1 MPSQFFGLNIAYTGL
16 LANNAAMNTTA
27 NNIAN
32 VQTEGYSRQKTTQ
45 QAANA
50 LRVFQTYGCAGAGV
64 ETLAIERVR
73 DEFYDG
79 RYWDNNAR
87 VGEYGQKEYY
97 MQQIENYFDDNG
109 KNAGFKTVFDQFMIT
124 GMQEL
129 LKNPDDPTTKTQ
141 FMGYAAALTEYFNG
155 VAGNLEKLQKDVNQE
170 IKLKVDE
177 INSLAGEIAN
187 LNKQINTIELSGSKA
202 NELRDRRTLLLDQLS
217 EIVDVEVQEIPIKDT
232 NNPDRVTGA
241 NRCIIR
247 IAGGQTLVDGSE
259 YNGLECVAR
268 QKHEKVNQTDIDG
281 LYDVYWED
289 GQKFSLYNAA
299 MGGALKGLVEMRDG
313 NNGEGFTGTVTETG
327 TDKDGNDIVTI
338 QVGKAYLQD
347 LNKCNLSNYGGIIN
361 LGNQEFY
368 YDSWSYSVEFDE
380 NGKEVYS
387 YTFTLSGDDKNPRRV
402 TNDREGKA
410 ASVGASINYQGV
422 PYYMSQMNEW
432 VRTFAQKF
440 NDIVTSGY
448 DSNDEPG
455 IKMFTGNM
463 ATDDAQYELPDGN
476 RYDLYL
482 QGYKLLQEAYAQA
495 PETMVLEAAAKSIY
509 EAALQSQAFQDD
521 LTAAK
526 NTKLTAKTE
535 AKLKE
540 KIDLAMSAPAIQTEI
555 KTRAEALRAADTT
568 LSQADAEKKARE
580 AIEDEFRN
588 GTGTPPKTK
597 VELTQAEADQVQ
609 EAADREAK
617 AEVEA
622 KYKADALAQA
632 EKDLKDKGEWDAAVE
647 KAKEEIIKGTDE
659 GKAALDQVKAEIA
672 KKNGISV
679 KALDMVDELVKARR
693 DEIRAERFPAGTVP
707 TPADEETMLED
718 AFKTVKFTVSV
729 GDDSY
734 YQLTAMNFGILAAM
748 ELDPSRLA
756 NRYEKG
762 DGVEQN
768 DLLNDLKDLATDKE
782 KMSFRGCS
790 ASEFL
795 QCVLSDVALNAQRA
809 NTFSQ
814 SFKDIAGTID
824 MQRMSISGVDED
836 EEAVD
841 LVKFQNGY
849 NLASKMIQ
857 TLTEIY
863 DRLILET
870 GV

>member
-32 VQTEGYSRQKTTQ
+32 VQTEGYSRQKVTQ

-87 VGEYGQKEYY
+87 VGEYDQKQYY
-97 MQQIENYFDDNG
+97 MQQVENYFDDNG

-141 FMGYAAALTEYFNG
+141 FMGYASALTEYFNG

-217 EIVDVEVQEIPIKDT
+217 EIVDVDVKEIPIKDT

-241 NRCIIR
+241 NRCIVR

-268 QKHEKVNQTDIDG
+268 EKYEKVNQTDIDG

-289 GQKFSLYNAA
+289 GQKFNLYNAA

-313 NNGEGFTGTVTETG
+313 NNGENFTGTVTETG
-327 TDKDGNDIVTI
+327 TDKDGKDTVTI
-338 QVGKAYLQD
+338 EVGKAYLQD
-347 LNKCNLSNYGGIIN
+347 LNKCNLSDCGGIIN
-361 LGNQEFY
+361 LGNREFY
-368 YDSWSYSVEFDE
+368 YDSWSYHVETND
-380 NGKEVYS
+380 NGEEVYS
-387 YTFTLSGDDKNPRRV
+387 YTFTLSDDVSKNPRRV
-402 TNDREGKA
+402 TNDREGKP
-410 ASVGASINYQGV
+410 ASIGASLNYQGV

-455 IKMFTGNM
+455 IKMFTGNL
-463 ATDDAQYELPDGN
+463 ATDDAQYEFPEGT
-476 RYDLYL
+476 RYDLFL
-482 QGYKLLQEAYAQA
+482 RGYKLLQEAYEQA
-495 PETMVLEAAAKSIY
+495 PENMVLEAAAKSIY
-509 EAALQSQAFQDD
+509 EANIADPAFQ
-521 LTAAK
+521 TAVDNAK
-526 NTKLTAKTE
+526 QTKQTAKTE
-535 AKLKE
+535 AKIAE
-540 KIDLAMSAPAIQTEI
+540 KIAVQMSNPAVQAEI
-555 KTRAEALRAADTT
+555 TARAAALVANGTAATT
-568 LSQADAEKKARE
+568 AEGEKLARE
-580 AIEDEFRN
+580 AIEDDFRN
-588 GTGTPPKTK
+588 GTNGKTQVTLTA
-597 VELTQAEADQVQ
+597 VETAEIE
-609 EAADREAK
+609 EAAEKEAQ

-622 KYKADALAQA
+622 QYKADALAQA
-632 EKDLKDKGEWDAAVE
+632 EKDLKDAGKWDAAVA
-647 KAKEEIIKGTDE
+647 KAKEEILAGTPE
-659 GKAALDQVKAEIA
+659 GKAALEQTKAEIA
-672 KKNGISV
+672 RKNGVSV
-679 KALDMVDELVKARR
+679 DALDMVEELVEARR
-693 DEIRAERFPAGTVP
+693 TEIRNEGTL
-707 TPADEETMLED
+707 TDEEDILTE
-718 AFKTVKFTVSV
+718 AFKTLKLTVSA

-734 YQLTAMNFGILAAM
+734 YQLTAMNFSILAAM

-756 NRYEKG
+756 NRYDKG
-762 DGVEQN
+762 DGVEQS
-768 DLLNDLKDLATDKE
+768 DLLKDLRDLATDKE

-824 MQRMSISGVDED
+824 TQRISISGVDED

-841 LVKFQNGY
+841 LVKYQNGY